1 MSESIP
7 QHSPSLYWLPKINHD
22 LYDNIDKIMRN
33 TIDRDPLLFIPRPT
47 WKVYS
52 ADEGT
57 DDFMLINVSNIHQIN
72 IYLIYKYEMNY
83 SIVDHIDIQEN
94 WYVKGQPYSRRVA
107 IVKSCNYM
115 VTWIDNVYTQNY
127 PSETEMS
134 INRVTDALIKLGLAE
149 CRNTQ

>member
-1 MSESIP
+1 MNNLIHNTLP
-7 QHSPSLYWLPKINHD
+7 VCYWIPKINHD
-22 LYDNIDKIMRN
+22 LYDNIDKIMRD

-52 ADEGT
+52 REGN

-72 IYLIYKYEMNY
+72 IYLIYRYEMNY
-83 SIVDHIDIQEN
+83 QIVDHIDIQEN
-94 WYVKGQPYSRRVA
+94 WYVKGQPYSRRAA
-107 IVKSCNYM
+107 IVSPLNYA
-115 VTWIDNVYTQNY
+115 VSWINNIYTQNH

-149 CRNTQ
+149 CRNTK